1 MVILMNLN
9 MMEWGK
15 ERSLLVKK
23 KKNHRTIIINWI
35 KQVGELLLN
44 SYSPAE
50 NSPGGKIR

>member
-9 MMEWGK
+9 MMEWSK
-15 ERSLLVKK
+15 ERSLLV